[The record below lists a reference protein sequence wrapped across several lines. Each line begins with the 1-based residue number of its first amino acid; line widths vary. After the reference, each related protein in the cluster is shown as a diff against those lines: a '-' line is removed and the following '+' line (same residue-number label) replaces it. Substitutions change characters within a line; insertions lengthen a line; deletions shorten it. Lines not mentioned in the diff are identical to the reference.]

1 MKRRVGRQARH
12 AACVSRWRVALE
24 LACARIARTLTIG
37 VRRSITRARA
47 SGASYAGVGLGCALG
62 CATLV
67 LATDASAEPL
77 RVHGT
82 IAGARAI
89 SGHQSTELGF
99 GADGRAAL
107 ELPFLPVLGVE
118 LSVSEIFLSSG
129 ELPEDPRLAALGSA
143 TSTGLAAGLRLLPLA
158 KPGPFLALHGGV
170 AFTGGLTRPLVDA
183 ELGYDFSLTP
193 CFALGPVVGLEHVF
207 QSDDELRP
215 DDANVL
221 FVGLHGVWDS
231 APQGP
236 KDRDR
241 DGIVDELDHCPTN
254 PEDRDGFEDQDG
266 CPDPDND
273 QDGVLDGNDRCPTDP
288 EDKDGFDDHDGC
300 PERDNDQDSL
310 PDPKDSCPNEPEDKD
325 DFQDE
330 DGCPDPD
337 NDNDGV
343 PDVTDQC
350 PLEPETQNGYA
361 DDDGCPDED
370 QIRVVGDKIVLDDR
384 VHFWVNSH
392 IIRRESWPLLER
404 LAKLLKDHPEYIH
417 VDIAGHADPRGPEWY
432 NKRVSERRADSV
444 LEFLV
449 ERGIARERLSSQ
461 GLGEQNLR
469 VEGSREVDYW
479 ENRRVEFTVTRAK
492 VPPKPPASTQ
502 APPAGPAPATKGAKP

>member
-1 MKRRVGRQARH
+1 M
-12 AACVSRWRVALE
+12 
-24 LACARIARTLTIG
+24 
-37 VRRSITRARA
+37 
-47 SGASYAGVGLGCALG
+47 
-62 CATLV
+62 
-67 LATDASAEPL
+67 
-77 RVHGT
+77 HGT
-82 IAGARAI
+82 LAGAHAV
-89 SGHQSTELGF
+89 SGHQSRELGF
-99 GADGRAAL
+99 GLDARAAL
-107 ELPFLPVLGVE
+107 ELPLWPALGAE
-118 LSVSEIFLSSG
+118 LSLSEMFLSSG
-129 ELPEDPRLAALGSA
+129 DAPEDRRLAALGSA

-158 KPGPFLALHGGV
+158 EPGPFLAVHGGV

-183 ELGYDFSLTP
+183 ELGYDFALTP

-221 FVGLHGVWDS
+221 FIGVHGVWDS

-236 KDRDR
+236 KDQDR
-241 DGIVDELDHCPTN
+241 DGIVDELDRCPTN
-254 PEDRDGFEDQDG
+254 PEDRDGFDDQDG

-273 QDGVLDGNDRCPTDP
+273 QDGVLDPKDSCPAEP

-300 PERDNDQDSL
+300 PERDNDQDSF
-310 PDPKDSCPNEPEDKD
+310 PDPKDACPNEPEDKD
-325 DFQDE
+325 EFEDQ

-337 NDNDGV
+337 NDRDGI
-343 PDVTDQC
+343 PDTTDRC
-350 PLEPETQNGYA
+350 PNEPETPNGYA

-370 QIRVVGDKIVLDDR
+370 RIRVLGDKIVLDDR

-392 IIRRESWPLLER
+392 IIRSESWPLLER
-404 LAKLLKDHPEYIH
+404 LAKLLREHPEYIH

-449 ERGIARERLSSQ
+449 ARGIARERLSSQ
-461 GLGEQNLR
+461 GMGEQNLR
-469 VEGSREVDYW
+469 VEGTREVDYW

-492 VPPKPPASTQ
+492 IPPKPA
-502 APPAGPAPATKGAKP
+502 APATKAPAAVPATKAPAAAPTSKEPATIPAPKEPKP